1 MSVFCLLW
9 IPLFFLFW
17 SALVP
22 YTIDV
27 SGALAVV
34 LGSVVAILQF
44 FFGNLIVGG
53 AFGRERWIGVFV
65 DVAALPALLPLL
77 VYALFLLLRIA
88 KDPTGFGS
96 FSLIWL
102 APSGILRTVQ
112 WGAENDPAK
121 LLLIP
126 VLWTSIAVCVSSFIN
141 LWLRKKTLAVAACSM
156 AGAALIAPLAATVY
170 WAFFS
175 QKMALERWTLLL
187 GTLALL
193 AFAVAIAWLFPV
205 KKFDGGEIVRKDGVC
220 NT

>member
-22 YTIDV
+22 YSIDA
-27 SGALAVV
+27 SGALAFI

-44 FFGNLIVGG
+44 FFGNLIAGG
-53 AFGRERWIGVFV
+53 AFERERWIGVFV
-65 DVAALPALLPLL
+65 DLVALPALLPSL

-88 KDPTGFGS
+88 KNPTGFGS
-96 FSLIWL
+96 FSLLWL
-102 APSGILRTVQ
+102 APSGILRAVQ
-112 WGAENDPAK
+112 WGVENDPAK

-126 VLWTSIAVCVSSFIN
+126 ALWTSIVVCIAFLIN
-141 LWLRKKTLAVAACSM
+141 LCLRKRTLVVIMGSI
-156 AGAALIAPLAATVY
+156 AGIALIAPLASTVY

-175 QKMALERWTLLL
+175 QKMALVRWTFLS
-187 GTLALL
+187 GTLALT
-193 AFAVAIAWLFPV
+193 ACAIVISWLFPV
-205 KKFDGGEIVRKDGVC
+205 KKFDGEEIVQKGGVC

>member
-9 IPLFFLFW
+9 MPLFFLFW
-17 SALVP
+17 SALVS
-22 YTIDV
+22 YKIDM
-27 SGALAVV
+27 SGAFAII
-34 LGSVVAILQF
+34 LGSVAAILQF
-44 FFGNLIVGG
+44 FFGNFIAGG

-65 DVAALPALLPLL
+65 DLVALPALLPLL

-88 KDPTGFGS
+88 KDPTGFAC

-102 APSGILRTVQ
+102 APSGILRAVQ
-112 WGAENDPAK
+112 WGVENDPAK

-126 VLWTSIAVCVSSFIN
+126 VLWTSIVVCVSFFIN
-141 LWLRKKTLAVAACSM
+141 FYLRKKTLAVAVGSIM
-156 AGAALIAPLAATVY
+156 GIALIAPLAATVY

-175 QKMALERWTLLL
+175 QSVLPARCALLS

-193 AFAVAIAWLFPV
+193 AYAVVISWRSRSRD
-205 KKFDGGEIVRKDGVC
+205 KREEIFHKDGVC

>member
-22 YTIDV
+22 YGVEV
-27 SGALAVV
+27 SGALAVI
-34 LGSVVAILQF
+34 LGSVTAILQF
-44 FFGNLIVGG
+44 FFGNFIAGG
-53 AFGRERWIGVFV
+53 AFGKERWINVFV
-65 DVAALPALLPLL
+65 DMVALPALLPLL

-96 FSLIWL
+96 FSLLWL

-112 WGAENDPAK
+112 WGVENDPAK

-126 VLWTSIAVCVSSFIN
+126 VLWTSIVACASSFIN
-141 LWLRKKTLAVAACSM
+141 LSLRKKTLAAAVCST
-156 AGAALIAPLAATVY
+156 ASIALIAPLATTAY

-175 QKMALERWTLLL
+175 QIRLTRWVVLA

-193 AFAVAIAWLFPV
+193 VCAVVISWLFPV
-205 KKFDGGEIVRKDGVC
+205 KKTDGREIVQKDGVC

>member
-22 YTIDV
+22 YDIEA
-27 SGALAVV
+27 SGALAVI

-44 FFGNLIVGG
+44 FFGNLIAGG
-53 AFGRERWIGVFV
+53 AFGKERWIGVFV
-65 DVAALPALLPLL
+65 DMVALPALLPPL

-96 FSLIWL
+96 FSLLWL

-112 WGAENDPAK
+112 WGVENDPAK

-126 VLWTSIAVCVSSFIN
+126 VLWTSIVACVSSFIN
-141 LWLRKKTLAVAACSM
+141 LSLRKKTLATAVWLM
-156 AGAALIAPLAATVY
+156 AGIVIAPLATTAY

-175 QKMALERWTLLL
+175 QIRLARWAVLA

-193 AFAVAIAWLFPV
+193 VCAVVISWLFPA
-205 KKFDGGEIVRKDGVC
+205 KKSGGREIVQKDGVC